1 MYLLHFFKLGNILNK
16 QSFPRARQEKGV
28 MKTAVSPDK
37 HEPLKRR
44 KEYESNLLHWQRKRS
59 ITITERDD
67 GFDFTFEIRKKETT

>member
-44 KEYESNLLHWQRKRS
+44 KEYAKQSPKLAKK
-59 ITITERDD
+59 
-67 GFDFTFEIRKKETT
+67 TFHNHNRTR